1 MEPMISNPIL
11 FLTIPFFVAA
21 LVALATYYLQRWAAA
36 IRRARARGCATR
48 GLSKAQRDQRR
59 AALHLASQRE
69 RAIEDLGEDWLLH
82 PKRLRG
88 EHRQGGNADL
98 ELLAWVAIIVFL
110 ATLALESGVL

>member
-36 IRRARARGCATR
+36 IRRGRGCATR
-48 GLSKAQRDQRR
+48 GLTRAERDQRR
-59 AALHLASQRE
+59 AALHLDAQRD
-69 RAIEDLGEDWLLH
+69 RAIAELGEDWLLH

-88 EHRQGGNADL
+88 ERRQGGHGDL
-98 ELLAWVAIIVFL
+98 ELLAWVAIIAFL
-110 ATLALESGVL
+110 VSLALSTAGVS